1 MNKALVFAA
10 TLVSAVAVAA
20 TAQTTAAPAETKDGV
35 ENKMVCRNIQEI
47 GSRLSRRRVCRTKL
61 EWDEIDMQTRQTVE
75 RVQYNK
81 QTAGQ

>member
-20 TAQTTAAPAETKDGV
+20 TAQETAVPADTKEV
-35 ENKMVCRNIQEI
+35 AQNKMVCRTIQEI
-47 GSRLSRRRVCRTKL
+47 GSRLSRRRICRTKL
-61 EWDEIDMQTRQTVE
+61 EWDELDIITRQTVE

>member
-1 MNKALVFAA
+1 MSKALVFAA

-20 TAQTTAAPAETKDGV
+20 TAQETAAPATEKEV
-35 ENKMVCRNIQEI
+35 AQNKMVCRTIQEI

-61 EWDEIDMQTRQTVE
+61 EWDELDVITRQTVE